1 MTEFKGY
8 LLTSKESEALET
20 LLKEMRAK
28 AEHEALVKRCK
39 DEISF
44 AISATILEIG
54 LAETKTIVREIAREL
69 RGIKSDDK
77 I

>member
-8 LLTSKESEALET
+8 LLTSKESEALEA

-28 AEHEALVKRCK
+28 AEHEALVKSCK

-54 LAETKTIVREIAREL
+54 LAETKTIVRELAREL

>member
-8 LLTSKESEALET
+8 FLTSKESEALEA

-44 AISATILEIG
+44 AVSSTILEIG

-69 RGIKSDDK
+69 RGVKSDDC
-77 I
+77 